1 MLGLPEISGNT
12 QHFGLPATRWSSK
25 LNQVRSGIEK
35 IPGLDTRWALLVDQ
49 HQFTIVIL
57 QEFCYLPPFVSCH
70 CEALESANLG
80 CFPMVGIIWGI
91 FIIDIMG
98 LHIWVVLIGQW
109 SLPHYDWQINEGW
122 GGWGSTFF
130 LSIYDLQQWNTLRI
144 IRCLRFVPIG
154 PNIVTSFVIIRSSA
168 AYQHMSLNMS
178 NERCPQKDLSSHLS
192 FFAIEVINCWRM
204 LLEIVSW
211 MRRSHLGYSL
221 RYCPQ
226 IVPTIIFEIFSW
238 LLSLRGTKIR
248 RSKMEDHFPIVH
260 YNR

>member
-1 MLGLPEISGNT
+1 MT
-12 QHFGLPATRWSSK
+12 SS
-25 LNQVRSGIEK
+25 
-35 IPGLDTRWALLVDQ
+35 
-49 HQFTIVIL
+49 
-57 QEFCYLPPFVSCH
+57 
-70 CEALESANLG
+70 
-80 CFPMVGIIWGI
+80 
-91 FIIDIMG
+91 
-98 LHIWVVLIGQW
+98 
-109 SLPHYDWQINEGW
+109 
-122 GGWGSTFF
+122 
-130 LSIYDLQQWNTLRI
+130 
-144 IRCLRFVPIG
+144 
-154 PNIVTSFVIIRSSA
+154 VIIRSAA

-248 RSKMEDHFPIVH
+248 RSKIEDYFPIVH
-260 YNR
+260 YNRSAFFIALLKSLSSPIPRTRRPFFSSRSLWTCRQSPHQNHFSPPPPHLGINNIRYSAISWLRDVFGWQDHVHCLQ

>member
-1 MLGLPEISGNT
+1 
-12 QHFGLPATRWSSK
+12 
-25 LNQVRSGIEK
+25 
-35 IPGLDTRWALLVDQ
+35 
-49 HQFTIVIL
+49 
-57 QEFCYLPPFVSCH
+57 
-70 CEALESANLG
+70 
-80 CFPMVGIIWGI
+80 
-91 FIIDIMG
+91 
-98 LHIWVVLIGQW
+98 
-109 SLPHYDWQINEGW
+109 
-122 GGWGSTFF
+122 
-130 LSIYDLQQWNTLRI
+130 
-144 IRCLRFVPIG
+144 
-154 PNIVTSFVIIRSSA
+154 
-168 AYQHMSLNMS
+168 MSLNMS

-260 YNR
+260 YNKLIALIKLLIMFMVIPDTKDSPAFLLKPITLNVSTISSPDSLFSSPSSPGASTISDTQRYHDQDASPQKRCFWMTRPCSLFAVEENAPWSWSSSSSLPESSLLDTPSMYFTWTQKSDL